1 MTNLRCLQKS
11 DLRMLDPRGLR
22 LSRDA
27 FGRLKLCLRYE
38 ERYEPVKVVRALPLT
53 DPERYISFQDE
64 EGEEIGVLEEIQAL
78 EREAQTILREEL
90 DLVYLKAE
98 VKGIRKVDPRQGL
111 ISWDLDTSLGPRTIY
126 LKDRSDIRPLPDG
139 RIILTD
145 VHGAK
150 YQIPPVE
157 QLDDRSRSWLE
168 IEM

>member
-1 MTNLRCLQKS
+1 MSNLRCLQKG
-11 DLRMLDPRGLR
+11 DLRMLDPLSVC
-22 LSRDA
+22 LSRDS
-27 FGRLKLCLRYE
+27 FGRLKLCLGIE
-38 ERYEPVKVVRALPLT
+38 ERYEPVRVVRTLPLT

-64 EGEEIGVLEEIQAL
+64 EGEEIGIVEEIQSL
-78 EREAQTILREEL
+78 DGDAQGLLREEL
-90 DLVYLKAE
+90 ELVYLKAE
-98 VKGIRKVDPRQGL
+98 VTAIRKVDPRQGL

-126 LKDRSDIRPLPDG
+126 IKDRSDIRPLGDG

-150 YQIPPVE
+150 YQIPPVD

>member
-1 MTNLRCLQKS
+1 
-11 DLRMLDPRGLR
+11 MLLFPVLGAGRPQRG
-22 LSRDA
+22 
-27 FGRLKLCLRYE
+27 
-38 ERYEPVKVVRALPLT
+38 PP
-53 DPERYISFQDE
+53 
-64 EGEEIGVLEEIQAL
+64 
-78 EREAQTILREEL
+78 
-90 DLVYLKAE
+90 
-98 VKGIRKVDPRQGL
+98 VDPRQGL

-150 YQIPPVE
+150 YQIPPVD